1 MLEKRITMLR
11 MVARRGSISRAAR
24 ELGIS
29 QPALSREIALL
40 EDTMQTQLLKRSQ
53 TGVRPTPAG
62 FFLTSNSFGN
72 LSKRIVEECRQ
83 VAAGCLPGLAIDADM
98 LSSILIRPLLTR
110 LAEQHADMPL
120 QLYSYKTYST
130 LTHLL
135 SGTANGAFI
144 LIGQNQPRQ
153 RLHTQSLYRTPWL
166 VAARADHEYWELSPV
181 DRGILRDQTVI
192 LDRQQMIEAHD
203 VFSDPV
209 SQYCAE
215 YCLSNRDFLHANFLH
230 DQILMLQAGQG
241 VALLPPFM
249 AGELPPEIRLSDELT
264 TPFAPE
270 FALVYRSDNR
280 HPGVMLLQQLCREIF
295 GGDADA

>member
-166 VAARADHEYWELSPV
+166 VAARGDHEYWELSPV

-192 LDRQQMIEAHD
+192 LDRQQMIDAHD

-215 YCLSNRDFLHANFLH
+215 YCLSNRDFLHANFLP
-230 DQILMLQAGQG
+230 DLILMLQAGQG

-280 HPGVMLLQQLCREIF
+280 HPGVMLLRQLCREVF
-295 GGDADA
+295 GGEEHA